1 MRYIVLIYNPVH
13 DRSQGNIEKEVE
25 VLNQALIVQDR
36 RAVPSAQQGR
46 KIISRTAH
54 MISENNC
61 RNLTL

>member
-13 DRSQGNIEKEVE
+13 GRSQGNIGKEVE

-54 MISENNC
+54 MI
-61 RNLTL
+61 